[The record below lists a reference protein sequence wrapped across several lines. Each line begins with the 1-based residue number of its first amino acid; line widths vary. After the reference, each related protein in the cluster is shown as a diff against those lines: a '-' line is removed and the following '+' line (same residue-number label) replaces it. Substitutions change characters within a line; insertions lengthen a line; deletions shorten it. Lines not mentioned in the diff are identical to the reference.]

1 MDDVDNFVAA
11 LCREMELRAP
21 DYSRQVFD
29 TVFWGGG
36 TPSLL
41 TEKQFARIRES
52 LWQNFRIRSSAEFT
66 VEANPGTLSLS
77 KLRFLRE
84 LGVNRLSLGV
94 QSFNPD
100 ELRFLGRIHSVHEA
114 RRSFQNARAAGFD
127 NINIDLM
134 TAFPGISAASFQN
147 TLNEALKLLPEHIS
161 CYTLIFEP
169 GTVFYKKMKQ
179 GILTPVSEAEEAG
192 FYEMAAERL
201 SGFGY
206 RAYEIS
212 NFSRGG
218 EFVCRHN
225 LIYWN
230 HRPYL
235 SFGPSAHSFD
245 GVKRWG
251 NARSLA
257 VYLKQINAGKLP
269 VDFEE
274 TLSPE
279 QLRFE
284 YIFLQLR
291 LREGIN
297 LREFQQRF
305 GMPLQSAY
313 AEPLH
318 KLQQEK
324 LIEIQN
330 DSLRLSPRGWMLA
343 DSVSAYF

>member
-1 MDDVDNFVAA
+1 MDEVEDFVAA

-21 DYSRQVFD
+21 DYSGQVFD

-41 TEKQFARIRES
+41 SEKQFTRIRDC
-52 LWQNFRIRSSAEFT
+52 LRQNFRVRSSAEFT
-66 VEANPGTLSLS
+66 VEANPGTLSLP
-77 KLRFLRE
+77 KLKFLRR

-114 RRSFQNARAAGFD
+114 RRSFQNAREAGFN

-134 TAFPGISAASFQN
+134 TAFPGISQKSF
-147 TLNEALKLLPEHIS
+147 LNSLTEAVKLLPEHIS

-169 GTVFYKKMKQ
+169 GTVFYKKMKK
-179 GILTPVSEAEEAG
+179 GVLTPVGEEEEAR

-201 SGFGY
+201 AEFGY

-212 NFSRGG
+212 NFCRGA

-225 LIYWN
+225 LIYWK
-230 HRPYL
+230 HFPYL

-251 NARSLA
+251 NVRSLA

-274 TLSPE
+274 TLTAE

-291 LREGIN
+291 LREGVN
-297 LREFQQRF
+297 LGEFQQRF
-305 GMPLQSAY
+305 GVPLQSAY
-313 AEPLH
+313 AEPLR
-318 KLQQEK
+318 KLKQDE
-324 LIEIQN
+324 LIEFRGN
-330 DSLRLSPRGWMLA
+330 SLRLSPRGWMLA
-343 DSVSAYF
+343 DSVAAYF